1 MTRLRCEAEVERL
14 EAEMQQPG
22 FWDDQEAAARTSAA
36 HARAQRRLKTFRELE
51 SEVAD
56 LDELAEMAAEDEEM
70 AAELG
75 AQLAS
80 VERRLAE
87 LEEAR
92 LFSGEYDSGDAV
104 VTVHAGAGGT
114 DSQDWA
120 EILLRMYLRWA
131 ERRGFEVEMKEAS
144 PGEEAGLKSATFI
157 ARGENA
163 YGLFAAE
170 RGVHRLVRI
179 SPFDSSAR
187 RHTSFAQVDVAPLVD
202 EGVEVEIDDADLRID
217 TYRASGAG
225 GQHVNKTD
233 SAVRI
238 THIPTGV
245 VVQCQNERSQTQNKA
260 VAMQLLRSKL
270 IELEERKRAEELAK
284 ARGEVKDV
292 AWGSQIRSY
301 FLHPD
306 QRGQGPPHRPRG
318 RRRPARPR
326 RRHRRVHPRLPEQD
340 RRLLG
345 GLEDALE
352 LQQRFLHRQAAAV
365 AAEGAAAAQDAV
377 AGDDDRDRVGA
388 AGGAGGAHRA
398 LVAGAASPSRCSC
411 GSGRRGCGRWRAAPC
426 GGSPSLSRQSSGR
439 SNSVS
444 LPSK

>member
-1 MTRLRCEAEVERL
+1 
-14 EAEMQQPG
+14 
-22 FWDDQEAAARTSAA
+22 
-36 HARAQRRLKTFRELE
+36 
-51 SEVAD
+51 
-56 LDELAEMAAEDEEM
+56 
-70 AAELG
+70 
-75 AQLAS
+75 
-80 VERRLAE
+80 
-87 LEEAR
+87 
-92 LFSGEYDSGDAV
+92 
-104 VTVHAGAGGT
+104 
-114 DSQDWA
+114 
-120 EILLRMYLRWA
+120 
-131 ERRGFEVEMKEAS
+131 MKEAS

-187 RHTSFAQVDVAPLVD
+187 RHTSFAQVDVGPLVD
-202 EGVEVEIDDADLRID
+202 EAASRSRSTTATCAID

-270 IELEERKRAEELAK
+270 IELEERKRSEELAK

-306 QRGQGPPHRPRG
+306 QRGQGPPHRARG
-318 RRRPARPR
+318 RRRAAGPR

-340 RRLLG
+340 RG
-345 GLEDALE
+345 GVGQLMAEPLFQVE
-352 LQQRFLHRQAAAV
+352 RAAAGDP
-365 AAEGAAAAQDAV
+365 EGL
-377 AGDDDRDRVGA
+377 
-388 AGGAGGAHRA
+388 
-398 LVAGAASPSRCSC
+398 LVLHH
-411 GSGRRGCGRWRAAPC
+411 GRGTSERT
-426 GGSPSLSRQSSGR
+426 
-439 SNSVS
+439 
-444 LPSK
+444 